1 MAEFAGEGALVEPVH
16 PVRVVADHQLVVVVL
31 EADAVR
37 LGEVL
42 VDGEVVAEDADA
54 ADLAGV
60 PGPRHQRAPVH
71 SVVLRHLQPVAA
83 LNVEADLVLRYQ
95 FNICSHHVRCAGFQP
110 SKKFFK
116 LKHTTGNCLLL

>member
-16 PVRVVADHQLVVVVL
+16 PVRIVPDHQLVVVVL

-54 ADLAGV
+54 ADLTGV
-60 PGPRHQRAPVH
+60 PRPGHQGRPVH
-71 SVVLRHLQPVAA
+71 RVILCHLQIVTP
-83 LNVEADLVLRYQ
+83 LDVETNLVLDKIR
-95 FNICSHHVRCAGFQP
+95 
-110 SKKFFK
+110 
-116 LKHTTGNCLLL
+116 

>member
-1 MAEFAGEGALVEPVH
+1 MAEFAGECALVEPLQ
-16 PVRVVADHQLVVVVL
+16 PVRVVPDHQLVVVVL

-71 SVVLRHLQPVAA
+71 RVVLRHLQPVAA
-83 LNVEADLVLRYQ
+83 LDVEADLVLRFQ
-95 FNICSHHVRCAGFQP
+95 FNICSYHSYRIILRIY
-110 SKKFFK
+110 S
-116 LKHTTGNCLLL
+116 